1 MSQETTKALSKEAT
15 DLLFSFWR
23 KKSLPPHDSLF
34 RTWASGYM
42 ERDSD
47 AVSCRINDI
56 VNFLAELFHKG
67 YQYRSLNAYRSD
79 VSSVH
84 KVDGVEIGEDP
95 RYNAT

>member
-1 MSQETTKALSKEAT
+1 MSQETIKALSKEAT
-15 DLLFSFWR
+15 DLLFSSNR
-23 KKSLPPHDSLF
+23 C
-34 RTWASGYM
+34 M
-42 ERDSD
+42 ERESD
-47 AVSCRINDI
+47 PVSCRISDI

-84 KVDGVEIGEDP
+84 DKVDGVEIGEHP